1 MLAVEALQKGDG
13 AAARREVDA
22 ARLWPENLG
31 AGKPYPENLD
41 ERLEDFLA
49 AQGLA
54 RRGPSAEASALLQKV
69 AGFTGRQRER
79 GAGTLVHALALKQ
92 AGQEADGRKL
102 LADWTARDPGS
113 ALAAWA
119 TRAYAGDV
127 APLPEGAG
135 EEARVL
141 AAWLGAASR

>member
-49 AQGLA
+49 AQVPA
-54 RRGPSAEASALLQKV
+54 PRGRSADASALLQKV
-69 AGFTGRQRER
+69 TGFTGRER

-92 AGQEADGRKL
+92 AGQQAEGLKV

-119 TRAYAGDV
+119 ARAYAGDV
-127 APLPEGAG
+127 APLPDGAG